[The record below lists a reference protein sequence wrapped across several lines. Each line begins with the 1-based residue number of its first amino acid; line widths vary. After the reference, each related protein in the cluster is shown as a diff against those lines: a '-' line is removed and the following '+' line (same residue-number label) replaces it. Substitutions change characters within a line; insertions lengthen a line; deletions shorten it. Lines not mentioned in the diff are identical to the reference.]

1 MKLLTFK
8 YWFDTINT
16 VKRFANEGDHISAT
30 MKDVARKSGLSIAT
44 ISKYINGGNVLE
56 ENRAVIDKAIK
67 ELGFEVNEIA
77 RGLKTN
83 KTMTIG
89 LLIPSLENIFFTSIV
104 SNIESVLIKNGYSTI
119 ICDYKEDKK
128 LEKQK
133 LDFLVKKMVD
143 GIITMPMGCD
153 LEVINSVITRNIPV
167 VLIDRALKGV
177 ECDTVLVDNLN
188 ASYNAVEQLIIL
200 GHKRIGIICG
210 PGDIYTAQER
220 LKGYERVHEDYD
232 MTIDSE
238 LIKKGDYQVESGY
251 SLLLELIKMKEP
263 PTAVLVTNYEMT
275 LGAVMAI
282 NESDIKVPDDIS
294 FIGFDNLQ
302 LAKVVKPPLSIVV
315 QPVKQIGEVAANMI
329 LRRLKGDNSNFPSM
343 IRLKT
348 ELILK
353 DSVKKI
359 EN

>member
-1 MKLLTFK
+1 M
-8 YWFDTINT
+8 
-16 VKRFANEGDHISAT
+16 NEGDYISAT

-56 ENRAVIDKAIK
+56 ENRVVIDKAIK

-104 SNIESVLIKNGYSTI
+104 SNIESILIKNGYSTI
-119 ICDYKEDKK
+119 ICDYKEDKN

-153 LEVINSVITRNIPV
+153 LEVINSVINRNIPI
-167 VLIDRALKGV
+167 VLIDRALRGV

-188 ASYNAVEQLIIL
+188 ASYNAVEQLIML

-210 PGDIYTAQER
+210 PEDIYTAQER

-251 SLLLELIKMKEP
+251 RLLLELINMEEP

-294 FIGFDNLQ
+294 IIGFDNLQ
-302 LAKVVKPPLSIVV
+302 LAKVVKPPLSIVI
-315 QPVKQIGEVAANMI
+315 QPVKQIGEVAANTI

-348 ELILK
+348 ELMLK
-353 DSVKKI
+353 DSIKKV

>member
-1 MKLLTFK
+1 ME
-8 YWFDTINT
+8 
-16 VKRFANEGDHISAT
+16 EGDHISIT
-30 MKDVARKSGLSIAT
+30 MKDVARISGLSIAT

-56 ENRAVIDKAIK
+56 ENRVVIEKAIK

-104 SNIESVLIKNGYSTI
+104 SNIESILIKNGYSTI
-119 ICDYKEDKK
+119 ICDYKEDKN
-128 LEKQK
+128 LEKLK

-153 LEVINSVITRNIPV
+153 IEIINSVIKRNIPI

-210 PGDIYTAQER
+210 PDDIYTAQER
-220 LKGYERVHEDYD
+220 LKGYERVHEDYA
-232 MTIDSE
+232 MNIDSN

-251 SLLLELIKMKEP
+251 SLLLELIKMEEP
-263 PTAVLVTNYEMT
+263 PTAILVTNYEMT
-275 LGAVMAI
+275 LGAIMAI
-282 NESDIKVPDDIS
+282 NESDIKIPNDIS

-302 LAKVVKPPLSIVV
+302 LAKVVKPPLSIVI
-315 QPVKQIGEVAANMI
+315 QPVKQIGEVAANLI
-329 LRRLKGDNSNFPSM
+329 LKRLKGDNSNLPSM
-343 IRLKT
+343 VRLKT

-353 DSVKKI
+353 DSVRKI

>member
-1 MKLLTFK
+1 MTFK
-8 YWFDTINT
+8 NWFDTINA
-16 VKRFANEGDHISAT
+16 VKRFANEGDYISAT

-56 ENRAVIDKAIK
+56 ENRVVIDKAIK

-104 SNIESVLIKNGYSTI
+104 SNIESILIKNGYSTI
-119 ICDYKEDKK
+119 ICDYKEDKS

-153 LEVINSVITRNIPV
+153 LEVINSVINRNIPV

-210 PGDIYTAQER
+210 PEDIYTAQER

-232 MTIDSE
+232 MTIESE

-251 SLLLELIKMKEP
+251 RLLLELIEMEEP

-294 FIGFDNLQ
+294 IIGFDNLQ
-302 LAKVVKPPLSIVV
+302 LAKVVKPPLSIVI

-348 ELILK
+348 ELMLK
-353 DSVKKI
+353 DSIKKV

>member
-1 MKLLTFK
+1 M
-8 YWFDTINT
+8 
-16 VKRFANEGDHISAT
+16 VEGDLISVT
-30 MKDVARKSGLSIAT
+30 MKDVARKSGVSIAT

-56 ENRAVIDKAIK
+56 ENRVIIDKTIK

-104 SNIESVLIKNGYSTI
+104 SNIESILIKNGYSTI
-119 ICDYKEDKK
+119 ICDYKEDKN

-143 GIITMPMGCD
+143 GIITMPLGND
-153 LEVINSVITRNIPV
+153 IEAINSVLNRNIPV

-177 ECDTVLVDNLN
+177 DCDTVLVDNLN
-188 ASYNAVEQLIIL
+188 ASYNAVEQLIVL

-210 PGDIYTAQER
+210 PDEIYTAQER
-220 LKGYERVHEDYD
+220 LKGYDRVHEDYN
-232 MTIDSE
+232 MSIDAN

-251 SLLLELIKMKEP
+251 SLLTELIKMEEP

-275 LGAVMAI
+275 LGAIMAI
-282 NESDIKVPDDIS
+282 NESDIKIPDEIS

-302 LAKVVKPPLSIVV
+302 LAKVVKPPLSIVI
-315 QPVKQIGEVAANMI
+315 QPVQQIGEVAAKTI
-329 LRRLKGDNSNFPSM
+329 LKRLKGDTSNFPSM

-353 DSVKKI
+353 ESVRKI
-359 EN
+359 KI

>member
-1 MKLLTFK
+1 M
-8 YWFDTINT
+8 
-16 VKRFANEGDHISAT
+16 NEGDHISAT

-44 ISKYINGGNVLE
+44 ISKYINGGNVLQ
-56 ENRAVIDKAIK
+56 ENRVVIDKAIK

-104 SNIESVLIKNGYSTI
+104 SNIESILIKNGYSTI
-119 ICDYKEDKK
+119 ICDYKEDKN

-153 LEVINSVITRNIPV
+153 LEVINSVINRNIPI

-188 ASYNAVEQLIIL
+188 ASYNAVEQLIML

-210 PGDIYTAQER
+210 PEDIYTAQER

-251 SLLLELIKMKEP
+251 RLLLELINMEEP

-294 FIGFDNLQ
+294 IIGFDNLQ
-302 LAKVVKPPLSIVV
+302 LAKVVKPPLSIVI
-315 QPVKQIGEVAANMI
+315 QPVKQIGEVAANTI

-348 ELILK
+348 ELMLK
-353 DSVKKI
+353 DSIKKV

>member
-1 MKLLTFK
+1 
-8 YWFDTINT
+8 
-16 VKRFANEGDHISAT
+16 
-30 MKDVARKSGLSIAT
+30 MKDVSKKTGLSIAT

-56 ENRAVIDKAIK
+56 ENRGIIAKAIK
-67 ELGFEVNEIA
+67 ELGFEVNEMA

-104 SNIESVLIKNGYSTI
+104 SHIENILIKNGYSTI
-119 ICDYKEDKK
+119 ICDYKEDKT

-143 GIITMPMGCD
+143 GIITMPMGSD
-153 LEVINSVITRNIPV
+153 SEVISSILDKKIPV

-188 ASYNAVEQLIIL
+188 ASYNAVEQLIVM

-210 PGDIYTAQER
+210 PDEIYTAQER
-220 LKGYERVHEDYD
+220 LKGYERVHEDYA
-232 MTIDSE
+232 MKIDKQ

-251 SLLLELIKMKEP
+251 RLLYELIKMQDP
-263 PTAVLVTNYEMT
+263 PTAILVTNYEMT
-275 LGAVMAI
+275 LGAIMAI
-282 NESDIKVPDDIS
+282 NESDIKIPEDVS

-302 LAKVVKPPLSIVV
+302 LAKIVKPPLTIVI
-315 QPVKQIGEVAANMI
+315 QPVQQIGEVAANTM
-329 LRRLKGDNSNFPSM
+329 LKRLKGDTTNFPSM
-343 IRLKT
+343 VRLKT

-353 DSVKKI
+353 GSVKKVD
-359 EN
+359 NML